1 MLNHRPDNSELLEA
15 IEDAMKSI
23 SDAIES
29 LRGYED
35 FEEWHSALTDILEE
49 MQPMQAQLDAVVS
62 AEWAE
67 EVEDLRRQYY
77 RDVL

>member
-1 MLNHRPDNSELLEA
+1 MLNHRPDNSELLEV

-23 SDAIES
+23 SDAIETM
-29 LRGYED
+29 RGYED

-49 MQPMQAQLDAVVS
+49 MQPKQAQLDAVVS

-67 EVEDLRRQYY
+67 VVEDLRRQYY

>member
-1 MLNHRPDNSELLEA
+1 MLNHRPDNSELLDA
-15 IEDAMKSI
+15 IEDAVKSI
-23 SDAIES
+23 SDAIET

-49 MQPMQAQLDAVVS
+49 MQPMHAQLDAVVS